1 MSGTDRISFFL
12 IILRDKPFIAVK
24 PLTRLLTLFCLL
36 ACTLAYGQTDTLRY
50 VVRGSVRD
58 ASGGRPLAYVSVTIP
73 GTNYATVTNSDGSF
87 VIKSDTVPRVV
98 TFSLLGY
105 KVLTAPADRERTMQI
120 SLTRGQFTL
129 DPAQVI
135 SGDPLTILRDA
146 IYKISENCP
155 SEPELFE
162 CFYRETAQKRQRFIY
177 VSEAVTKMYKT
188 SFRNLFGRD
197 RIAVEK
203 SRLLTSPRRSDTL
216 AVKVVG
222 GPTQAIDLDLVKSRS
237 IILNETDLE
246 DYYLEMMDPVM
257 IDDRRQ
263 FVIKL
268 TPTLKSDYAQQNGVI
283 YIDQETMAFTRIELS
298 LDTSDPDKATRV
310 MLVSK
315 PADIRFRPK
324 EMSLLLNYKREG
336 DKTRLSYVRTVFR
349 FNCDSRRRLFNTEF
363 TAVAEMVVTNRFD
376 RADVAPIERA
386 ESFRSSESLADKTRE
401 YADPDFWKDYNIIE
415 PTESLE
421 HALGRLKKE

>member
-1 MSGTDRISFFL
+1 M
-12 IILRDKPFIAVK
+12 DKPFIAVK
-24 PLTRLLTLFCLL
+24 SLTRLLTLLCLL
-36 ACTLAYGQTDTLRY
+36 ACSLAYGQSDSLRY
-50 VVRGSVRD
+50 VVRGSVQD
-58 ASGGRPLAYVSVTIP
+58 ASGGKPLAYVSVTIP
-73 GTNYATVTNSDGSF
+73 GTNYATVTNQDGTF
-87 VIKSDTVPRVV
+87 VIKSDVLPRFV

-105 KVLTAPADRERTMQI
+105 KVLTAPADREQQMRVR
-120 SLTRGQFTL
+120 LTRGEFTL
-129 DPAQVI
+129 DPARVI
-135 SGDPLTILRDA
+135 TGDPLTLLREA
-146 IYKISENCP
+146 IYKIQDNCP

-177 VSEAVTKMYKT
+177 VSEAVTKMYKS
-188 SFRNLFGRD
+188 SFRSLFGRD

-222 GPTQAIDLDLVKSRS
+222 GPTQAVDLDIVKSRS
-237 IILNETDLE
+237 VILNEEDLE
-246 DYYLEMMDPVM
+246 NYQLEMADPVM

-268 TPTLKSDYAQQNGVI
+268 TPTLVSDYAQQHGLV
-283 YIDQETMAFTRIELS
+283 YIDQETMAFTRIELW
-298 LDTSDPDKATRV
+298 LDMSDPDKATRV
-310 MLVSK
+310 MLVHK

-336 DKTRLSYVRTVFR
+336 DKSRLSYVRTLFR
-349 FNCDSRRRLFNTEF
+349 FNCDARRRIWNTEF
-363 TAVAEMVVTNRFD
+363 TAIAEMVVTNRFTGEAVVPID
-376 RADVAPIERA
+376 RT
-386 ESFRSSESLADKTRE
+386 ESFRSSESLADKTQV

-421 HALGRLKKE
+421 HALGRLKKD